1 MADSVLIIDGDVNYR
16 TILSRSLRSVAL
28 HTETSNSGEEGLERL
43 WRVKYDLVV
52 LDVELPG
59 IDGFHLIQDVRRRGI
74 KTPIVICSAHDE
86 DYEQIYGL
94 DIGADDYVL
103 KPFNPVVFAAKAR
116 ALIRRSRGLPMED
129 VVSAGPF
136 TYNSSTLRFYKNGD
150 EIVLS
155 SKENAMMKLFMD
167 NVDRVF
173 SRSRLYDLVWGGNLV
188 DENTVMVYISRLRAK
203 IEDDPSHP
211 KYIQTVRGLG
221 SVSYTHLDVYKRQIL
236 KAATRPR
243 PT

>member
-1 MADSVLIIDGDVNYR
+1 M
-16 TILSRSLRSVAL
+16 
-28 HTETSNSGEEGLERL
+28 
-43 WRVKYDLVV
+43 
-52 LDVELPG
+52 
-59 IDGFHLIQDVRRRGI
+59 
-74 KTPIVICSAHDE
+74 
-86 DYEQIYGL
+86 
-94 DIGADDYVL
+94 L

-188 DENTVMVYISRLRAK
+188 DEN

-221 SVSYTHLDVYKRQIL
+221 YRFV
-236 KAATRPR
+236 AE
-243 PT
+243 